1 MLGTS
6 YPYPFDGRKLSPRAA
21 NDMEAHVA
29 AVNECVGRI
38 TKRSATDEDY
48 TIVMGAIP
56 PSIYWD
62 AEAVQAGNSEATFNI
77 RGIVFHAATA
87 EPLVQFFRKSMSYVA
102 PLTGV
107 AGLLKVFRS
116 PAYSGPRLI
125 PFNGTEIGGQTL
137 LAFLEALGMRKTA

>member
-6 YPYPFDGRKLSPRAA
+6 YPYPFDGRKLSPNAA
-21 NDMEAHVA
+21 NDMEHHVA

-38 TKRSATDEDY
+38 TRRSATDEDY
-48 TIVMGAIP
+48 NIVTGAIP
-56 PSIYWD
+56 PRIYWD
-62 AEAVQAGNSEATFNI
+62 AEAAQAGNRDAMFNVQ
-77 RGIVFHAATA
+77 GVVFHAATA
-87 EPLVQFFRKSMSYVA
+87 EPLVLFLRKSMSYVA
-102 PLTGV
+102 PLIGT

-137 LAFLEALGMRKTA
+137 LAFLEALGMPKAA